1 MASQETPRMTE
12 KTAQTT
18 TAPAMPAPAHSLPQ
32 ELAAAG
38 YQPYYQPYPGQ
49 PTAAPAPVE
58 SAKGR
63 YTRLGFHGTVVILG
77 AIGLGVSL
85 SSLGAD
91 DGYGISAAAAPGAGL
106 CLAWSLAE
114 LITRAVRKWK
124 AGIHPGAHVG
134 ICLILW
140 LITAI
145 MGGSLSAF
153 VAMNDV
159 SRHQDDEDCIV
170 STYDSHGNLRT
181 YNECDEDYVQYP
193 RGKALGGAVIT
204 CMLFAI
210 EFGLFVDACV
220 RTHRRNTAKAR
231 PVMVIAQPQNWGPAT
246 QGWQPMRN
254 EGSTEGVQVPAA
266 AAAAAG
272 AGARGQEPV
281 REYYAPA

>member
-1 MASQETPRMTE
+1 MASQETPEMAQ

-18 TAPAMPAPAHSLPQ
+18 TVPVAPAPAHSLPQ

-49 PTAAPAPVE
+49 PTVAPTPAE
-58 SAKGR
+58 STKGA
-63 YTRLGFHGTVVILG
+63 YTRLGFHGVVVVLG

-85 SSLGAD
+85 SSLGGD
-91 DGYGISAAAAPGAGL
+91 EGYGIGAAAAPGAAA

-140 LITAI
+140 LLTAI

-153 VAMNDV
+153 VALNDV
-159 SRHQDDEDCIV
+159 SDRDEENCIV
-170 STYDSHGNLRT
+170 NTYDRYGNLHT
-181 YNECDEDYVQYP
+181 YDECDDYYVHYP

-254 EGSTEGVQVPAA
+254 EASTDGVQMPPAA
-266 AAAAAG
+266 AAA

-281 REYYAPA
+281 KEYYAPA

>member
-1 MASQETPRMTE
+1 MASQETPEMAQ
-12 KTAQTT
+12 KIAQTT
-18 TAPAMPAPAHSLPQ
+18 TTPVAPAPAHSLPQ

-58 SAKGR
+58 SAKGT
-63 YTRLGFHGTVVILG
+63 YTRLGFHGVVVVLG

-91 DGYGISAAAAPGAGL
+91 NGYGIGAAAAPGAGL

-124 AGIHPGAHVG
+124 SGIHPGAHVG

-159 SRHQDDEDCIV
+159 SSRDEEDCIV
-170 STYDSHGNLRT
+170 YTHDQYGNART
-181 YNECDEDYVQYP
+181 YNECDDYYVQYP

-231 PVMVIAQPQNWGPAT
+231 PVMVIAQPQNWGAVT
-246 QGWQPMRN
+246 QGWQPMAN
-254 EGSTEGVQVPAA
+254 EGVQVPAA
-266 AAAAAG
+266 AA
-272 AGARGQEPV
+272 RGQEPV
-281 REYYAPA
+281 KEYYAPA